1 MGFMDK
7 LKGMSETAGAAMR
20 MPTSEDM
27 AYAQRAQR
35 LHQVGVEVPAVL
47 NSLEPTGQK
56 DMSGAEQYR
65 FDVTVT
71 RPDGSTTAGT
81 FTQYLLAGQL
91 GAWTTPGSA
100 VRVKIDPDDP
110 SAMLWMGAG

>member
-47 NSLEPTGQK
+47 NALEPTGQT
-56 DMSGAEQYR
+56 DLSGAQQYR

-71 RPDGSTTAGT
+71 RPDGGAYSGS
-81 FTQYLLAGQL
+81 FTQYMLAGQM
-91 GAWTTPGSA
+91 GAWATPGGA
-100 VRVKIDPDDP
+100 IRVKIDPDDP